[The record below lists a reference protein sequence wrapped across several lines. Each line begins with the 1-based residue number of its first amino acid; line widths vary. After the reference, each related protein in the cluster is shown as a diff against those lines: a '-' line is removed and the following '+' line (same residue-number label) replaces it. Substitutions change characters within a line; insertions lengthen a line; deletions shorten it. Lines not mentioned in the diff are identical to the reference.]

1 METCCLV
8 RAKLPAFWFPGI
20 FRALRA
26 ANIWDLPSLQVSSAS
41 QLRLVK
47 APDLRAE
54 ERSVRGNG

>member
-26 ANIWDLPSLQVSSAS
+26 ANIWDLPKFAGQFSISIATGEGPGSP
-41 QLRLVK
+41 R
-47 APDLRAE
+47 
-54 ERSVRGNG
+54 